1 MRHLLERGRKNR
13 YLISAVRTNRT
24 CSKRFHFSSSLYVV
38 YEVYLATFLEED
50 WIEIKQD
57 VVDKV
62 AEFRDMYG
70 DS

>member
-1 MRHLLERGRKNR
+1 M
-13 YLISAVRTNRT
+13 
-24 CSKRFHFSSSLYVV
+24 V